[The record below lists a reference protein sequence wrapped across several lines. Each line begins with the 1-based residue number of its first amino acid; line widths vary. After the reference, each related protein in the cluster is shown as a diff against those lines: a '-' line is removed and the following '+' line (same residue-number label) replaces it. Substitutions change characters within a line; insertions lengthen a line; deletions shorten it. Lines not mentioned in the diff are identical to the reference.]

1 MKSLSSDVFPKSV
14 LIVMKRAFVSM
25 LVMAAAMGA
34 VDGHCPVRQLPST
47 LAATGHTPPPLSTDG
62 GFYLTLSGNPE
73 HYEPGALYTVSLRV
87 RHNLIPETALRTYRR
102 QPHIAGKWEC
112 KMQ

>member
-1 MKSLSSDVFPKSV
+1 MKSLSSEVFPKSM
-14 LIVMKRAFVSM
+14 LLVMERALVSV
-25 LVMAAAMGA
+25 LVMATAMGA

-47 LAATGHTPPPLSTDG
+47 LAATGHAITPPLSTDG

-87 RHNLIPETALRTYRR
+87 RRAKCSVI
-102 QPHIAGKWEC
+102 QSG
-112 KMQ
+112 